1 MWREKRTYSNLL
13 IITLLPLNLS
23 GRDRSI
29 KTTVTFFFSCFFMN
43 TLDDVLKQSGN
54 FHNEFYLRVSTFVTQ
69 LSMVF
74 QFHQT
79 LNFYTS
85 AGVQKPAWERWLM
98 PPIELV
104 SSFVMCV
111 PSILLKWRLFSREL
125 CVRDALWIH
134 WLLIVCAGAPL
145 FSSFV
150 MTVGRPLYRLNKI
163 TQLFNL
169 ATPPSTPIP
178 VSTEALKP
186 QKPAVTLGTPAR
198 LTQIVRNKGSSIV
211 KYISFCRVLSWLPA
225 LRKITWKIQLISSDI
240 ILLYFNYVSQ
250 TDIQLN
256 GDEMH
261 TWSWKKD
268 PNNLTSPLKT
278 SQQCFTLL
286 KYQRLLPKAK
296 KCKTCSIN
304 PSTCTLFFNT
314 FLSSETSSMKNLL
327 K

>member
-1 MWREKRTYSNLL
+1 MSKRQENQILSLKDKVRKWFKADEWRLSNSPSNHWDISKALKSTYNNLPTGFGPASETHVFKNGLFILLKSQKLLKQTGHMWIEQRTYSNLL

-23 GRDRSI
+23 GRDRLI
-29 KTTVTFFFSCFFMN
+29 KTTVTFFFFMFFMN

-54 FHNEFYLRVSTFVTQ
+54 FHNEFDLRVSTFVTQ

-74 QFHQT
+74 QFYQT

-111 PSILLKWRLFSREL
+111 PSILLKWLLFSREL
-125 CVRDALWIH
+125 RVRDALWIH

-178 VSTEALKP
+178 VSTEALEALKP
-186 QKPAVTLGTPAR
+186 QKPAVTLRTPAR
-198 LTQIVRNKGSSIV
+198 LAV
-211 KYISFCRVLSWLPA
+211 
-225 LRKITWKIQLISSDI
+225 
-240 ILLYFNYVSQ
+240 
-250 TDIQLN
+250 
-256 GDEMH
+256 
-261 TWSWKKD
+261 
-268 PNNLTSPLKT
+268 
-278 SQQCFTLL
+278 
-286 KYQRLLPKAK
+286 
-296 KCKTCSIN
+296 
-304 PSTCTLFFNT
+304 PSTLGLIISEWCSVVMFLHKLFVIKGLEILFR
-314 FLSSETSSMKNLL
+314 L
-327 K
+327 